1 MDLANPEDWYNESG
15 GVYGAAPL
23 EVGAGMVELYQTQG
37 MWDNRTAP
45 KVHQAFAEI
54 LGSEELW
61 VTMDRCNFKPPCRGE
76 DDGWARGLP
85 LHWDGPRPDIGTPYV
100 KETSVQGA
108 LFLTDCGP
116 GSGGCER
123 TQRPPALILCA
134 DPRAADPRAVAG
146 SVSHVRAG
154 LPQGV
159 GGVGGNGRAA
169 LRRPQGPALLRPA
182 LRLHEVDGGRGQGR
196 GSSDLEPPAVRTN
209 RSPSLSAHVTC

>member
-1 MDLANPEDWYNESG
+1 MGRVNRYVVVPQAVPPENVRAVVDELAGFLSMDLANPEDWYNDSG
-15 GVYGAAPL
+15 GTYGAAPL
-23 EVGAGMVELYQTQG
+23 EVGPGMVELYQTQG

-45 KVHQAFAEI
+45 QVHQAFAEV

-108 LFLTDCGP
+108 LFLTDCRP

-123 TQRPPALILCA
+123 TRLPPA
-134 DPRAADPRAVAG
+134 P
-146 SVSHVRAG
+146 
-154 LPQGV
+154 
-159 GGVGGNGRAA
+159 
-169 LRRPQGPALLRPA
+169 
-182 LRLHEVDGGRGQGR
+182 
-196 GSSDLEPPAVRTN
+196 T
-209 RSPSLSAHVTC
+209 